1 MELHLNVFASGDQ
14 ARVDHPAE
22 HVVLAALGVD
32 ADKVDLGKSVFR
44 TNLIDVAELS
54 IGSYGASEHSICG
67 QLLLI
72 CAASELARI
81 KALL

>member
-1 MELHLNVFASGDQ
+1 MRLGKARSKFVSKMFRVRMKIMELHLNVFASGDQ
-14 ARVDHPAE
+14 ARIDHPAE

-54 IGSYGASEHSICG
+54 IG
-67 QLLLI
+67 
-72 CAASELARI
+72 
-81 KALL
+81 

>member
-14 ARVDHPAE
+14 ARIDHPAE

-54 IGSYGASEHSICG
+54 IG
-67 QLLLI
+67 
-72 CAASELARI
+72 
-81 KALL
+81 